1 MSISSKKIENVHDIL
16 TYLCISHSLGEFSH
30 AIDIYIYIYIC
41 IVSFFSFSLTSHA
54 ADICHVSS
62 SAVAMARMWWL
73 L

>member
-1 MSISSKKIENVHDIL
+1 MSSSSKKIENVHDIL

-30 AIDIYIYIYIC
+30 AIDIYIC

-62 SAVAMARMWWL
+62 SAVSMARMWRL

>member
-30 AIDIYIYIYIC
+30 VIYIC
-41 IVSFFSFSLTSHA
+41 IGVVFLFFSLFSFTSHA
-54 ADICHVSS
+54 ADISDVSS